1 MRVSFARALGRAS
14 VTGVLALALVAGALV
29 ANVAPAS
36 AASRY
41 LCTGYTAC
49 ADLGF
54 GNHGYS
60 AKNSKSYW
68 RMYGGHNCT
77 NYAAYLMIK
86 AGRSSERPWTG
97 NGNANGW
104 GVGMKKSTDKT
115 PAVGSIAWWDT
126 GSAGHV
132 AYVEAVISPTE
143 IVVSEDN
150 WGGDFDWRVITKDS
164 GWPKG
169 FIHFK
174 DETNA
179 GDVPSWRA
187 GRAVANVW
195 TSASAKTPAATGT
208 MEPGSTAWVTLSVQ
222 NTGLTKWSKIA
233 LGALDS
239 TSQLGFDWDE
249 PGTAP
254 VQTQASVA
262 LGQYAT
268 YGFQVQI
275 PADAEDGDVFTQTF
289 AAIRTST
296 GKAIPG
302 SSVALSFRS
311 DTREV
316 FTAQPTPK
324 IAGSAAEGKL
334 LTASAGSWK
343 PGEPAIT
350 YRWLRNGL
358 AIPGATKQTYA
369 LGSADVGRTVTV
381 SVSGRAEGF
390 IPASKKSSATP
401 VVKSKHATTL
411 ALGASFTNGNQLVSS
426 NGRYR
431 LLQKKNGMLYVQDRF
446 TGKTVWHT
454 PGSRKIARTTLKPNG
469 SLVGYNKNKKIVWT
483 SKTSGK
489 KVSRA
494 TVTSGGRLVLYTAAG
509 KVVWS
514 SVDH

>member
-1 MRVSFARALGRAS
+1 MRVSFARAWGRAA
-14 VTGVLALALVAGALV
+14 VTGAVALALVAGAIV
-29 ANVAPAS
+29 ATAAPAS

-41 LCTGYTAC
+41 LCSGYAAC

-54 GNHGYS
+54 SNHGYS
-60 AKNSKSYW
+60 EKNSKSYW

-104 GVGMKKSTDKT
+104 GVGMKKITDKT

-132 AYVEAVISPTE
+132 AYVEAVLSPTE

-174 DETNA
+174 DAT
-179 GDVPSWRA
+179 GDGSVPAWRA
-187 GRAVANVW
+187 EPAVVNVW
-195 TSASAKTPAATGT
+195 TDSSARTAAATTT
-208 MEPGSTAWVTLSVQ
+208 MRPGSTAWVTLSYR
-222 NTGLTKWSKIA
+222 NTGTTKWVKQS
-233 LGALDS
+233 LGTYE
-239 TSQLGFDWDE
+239 TSELGLNWDE
-249 PGTAP
+249 NGTP

-262 LGQYAT
+262 IGQSAT
-268 YGFQVQI
+268 YGFALQI
-275 PADAEDGDVFTQTF
+275 PADAQDGDVFTQTF
-289 AAIRTST
+289 APRRTPAGASIT
-296 GKAIPG
+296 GAKTTI
-302 SSVALSFRS
+302 SFRA

-316 FTAQPTPK
+316 FTVQPKPT
-324 IAGSAAEGKL
+324 IGGTAAEGKL

-343 PGEPAIT
+343 PGAPAIT
-350 YRWLRNGL
+350 YKWQRNGVT
-358 AIPGATKQTYA
+358 IPGATKQSYTLA
-369 LGSADVGRTVTV
+369 TADVGRTVTV
-381 SVSGRAEGF
+381 SVSGKASGY
-390 IPASKKSSATP
+390 IPASKKSSATST
-401 VVKSKHATTL
+401 VASKHPSTITT
-411 ALGASFTNGNQLVSS
+411 GGSFTNGKQLVSS

-431 LLQKKNGMLYVQDRF
+431 LLQKKNGYLFVQDRF
-446 TGKTVWHT
+446 TSKTVWKS
-454 PGSRKIARTTLKPNG
+454 PSSKKIARTVLKSTG
-469 SLVGYNKNKKIVWT
+469 SLVGYDKNGKIVWT
-483 SKTSGK
+483 TKTTGK
-489 KVSRA
+489 GVARA

-509 KVVWS
+509 TVRWS